1 MTPTATAA
9 PTTSLKSEALQQ
21 MAAIRRFFDRTT
33 GGLEE
38 KHSGFRATPETRTV
52 AGQVAHVAQT
62 IDWFREGGLEDR
74 WRVDFDA
81 LMAETDRVAS
91 LTAARVWLE
100 EAWNR
105 LEATVRAMPEERFE
119 EPMAPNPILQERRRY
134 GTIEAIADHTA
145 HHRGSLAVYV
155 RLLGEIP
162 PMPYGDD

>member
-1 MTPTATAA
+1 MTPTAT
-9 PTTSLKSEALQQ
+9 PTTSLMSEALQQ
-21 MAAIRRFFDRTT
+21 IAAIRRFFERTT

-74 WRVDFDA
+74 WRLDFETM
-81 LMAETDRVAS
+81 MAETDRVTS
-91 LTAARVWLE
+91 LAAARAWLE

-105 LEATVRAMPEERFE
+105 LEAAVRALPETRLE

-134 GTIEAIADHTA
+134 GAIEAITDHTA
-145 HHRGSLAVYV
+145 HHRGSLAVCV
-155 RLLGEIP
+155 RLLGEVP